1 MATTVDQLIVEI
13 KADTKDLQRQLKNIE
28 GRIGGAGNKGRT
40 AFVPMIGNLKSM
52 LPLLASVGA
61 GIAGI
66 SAVSGIARV
75 GSEFEDMRDSLNQVF
90 GSVQRGNAAFNNI
103 LTFAQT
109 TPFQIEDVTRAFISL
124 KGAGIEPNMN
134 MLQTFAD
141 AASTSVDQLGS
152 FNAMVRLVQRS
163 AAGGLGLEEINQLDD
178 RGIPATKILTD
189 ALQVSRL
196 ELSKFGQTAKG
207 AAAMVQI
214 LINGLQEQFGG
225 AMVNKMDNLSTKT
238 SNMTIAFKELQNS
251 IFEGG
256 LADFLKDMAD
266 RMTNMANSAAR
277 LVRSVSGNETL
288 FDKTGTMSPSEQL
301 KILEEQRDVLKDALK
316 LNQTNLGTKTGQAS
330 GTTKR
335 NIGRIN
341 SDLLENE
348 FDIMEAEDAIFEEF
362 LSSPEGIALME
373 AGKTATTELAKAMG
387 ELDNVVKEAA
397 QTLSREFADALL
409 EGESLLS
416 SFGNFAKS
424 IVSEI
429 IATFLRL
436 AVVEPILKSIFPNLG
451 TGTGTPTAAG
461 AGGGLATHGRPML
474 VGERGP
480 ELFVPHAPGNIVNGA
495 DTRSALAGG
504 GGVVV
509 NQNISFA
516 TGVVPTVRAE
526 VTKML
531 PQIADV
537 SKAAVLDAS
546 LRGGSFSK
554 GLRGRSG

>member
-1 MATTVDQLIVEI
+1 
-13 KADTKDLQRQLKNIE
+13 
-28 GRIGGAGNKGRT
+28 
-40 AFVPMIGNLKSM
+40 
-52 LPLLASVGA
+52 
-61 GIAGI
+61 
-66 SAVSGIARV
+66 
-75 GSEFEDMRDSLNQVF
+75 
-90 GSVQRGNAAFNNI
+90 
-103 LTFAQT
+103 
-109 TPFQIEDVTRAFISL
+109 
-124 KGAGIEPNMN
+124 
-134 MLQTFAD
+134 
-141 AASTSVDQLGS
+141 
-152 FNAMVRLVQRS
+152 
-163 AAGGLGLEEINQLDD
+163 
-178 RGIPATKILTD
+178 
-189 ALQVSRL
+189 
-196 ELSKFGQTAKG
+196 
-207 AAAMVQI
+207 
-214 LINGLQEQFGG
+214 
-225 AMVNKMDNLSTKT
+225 
-238 SNMTIAFKELQNS
+238 MTIAFKELQNS
-251 IFEGG
+251 VFEGG
-256 LADFLKDMAD
+256 LGEFLGDIADKLGALA
-266 RMTNMANSAAR
+266 TNAAR
-277 LVRSVSGNETL
+277 TVRAITGNETA
-288 FDKTGTMSPSEQL
+288 FDFTGTMDPSEQL
-301 KILEEQRDVLKDALK
+301 DRLAKLTDDTQKRIESRIAEGKVRGGGSQQQQQDRELLKTLEFMTID
-316 LNQTNLGTKTGQAS
+316 
-330 GTTKR
+330 
-335 NIGRIN
+335 
-341 SDLLENE
+341 
-348 FDIMEAEDAIFEEF
+348 AEDALFDE
-362 LSSPEGIALME
+362 ALKQ
-373 AGKTATTELAKAMG
+373 GLDDTKVKTTELSKAMG

-451 TGTGTPTAAG
+451 TSTGTPTVEG

-495 DTRSALAGG
+495 DTRSALGGG

>member
-1 MATTVDQLIVEI
+1 M
-13 KADTKDLQRQLKNIE
+13 
-28 GRIGGAGNKGRT
+28 G
-40 AFVPMIGNLKSM
+40 
-52 LPLLASVGA
+52 
-61 GIAGI
+61 
-66 SAVSGIARV
+66 
-75 GSEFEDMRDSLNQVF
+75 
-90 GSVQRGNAAFNNI
+90 
-103 LTFAQT
+103 
-109 TPFQIEDVTRAFISL
+109 
-124 KGAGIEPNMN
+124 

-141 AASTSVDQLGS
+141 TASTSIDQLGA

-189 ALQVSRL
+189 ALGVTRL
-196 ELSKFGQTAKG
+196 ELSKFGQTAEG
-207 AAAMVQI
+207 AADMVQK
-214 LINGLQEQFGG
+214 LIAGMQEQFGG

-251 IFEGG
+251 VFEGG
-256 LADFLKDMAD
+256 LGEFLGDIADKLGALA
-266 RMTNMANSAAR
+266 TNAAR
-277 LVRSVSGNETL
+277 TVRAITGNETA
-288 FDKTGTMSPSEQL
+288 FDFTGTMDPSEQL
-301 KILEEQRDVLKDALK
+301 DRLAKLTDDTQKRIESRIAEGKVRGGGSQQQQQDRELLKTLEFMTID
-316 LNQTNLGTKTGQAS
+316 
-330 GTTKR
+330 
-335 NIGRIN
+335 
-341 SDLLENE
+341 
-348 FDIMEAEDAIFEEF
+348 AEDALFDE
-362 LSSPEGIALME
+362 ALKQ
-373 AGKTATTELAKAMG
+373 GLDDTKVKTTELSKAMG

-451 TGTGTPTAAG
+451 TSTGTPTVEG

-495 DTRSALAGG
+495 DTRSALGGG

>member
-40 AFVPMIGNLKSM
+40 AFVPMIGSLKSM

-124 KGAGIEPNMN
+124 KGAGIEPNMG

-141 AASTSVDQLGS
+141 TASTSIDQLGA

-189 ALQVSRL
+189 ALGVTRL
-196 ELSKFGQTAKG
+196 ELSKFGQTAEG
-207 AAAMVQI
+207 AADMVQK
-214 LINGLQEQFGG
+214 LIAGMQEQFGG

-251 IFEGG
+251 VFEGG
-256 LADFLKDMAD
+256 LGEFLGDIADKLGALA
-266 RMTNMANSAAR
+266 TNAAR
-277 LVRSVSGNETL
+277 TVRAITGNETA
-288 FDKTGTMSPSEQL
+288 FDFTGTMDPSEQL
-301 KILEEQRDVLKDALK
+301 DRLAKLTDDTQKRIESRIAEGKVRGGGSQQQQQDRELLKTLEFMTID
-316 LNQTNLGTKTGQAS
+316 
-330 GTTKR
+330 
-335 NIGRIN
+335 
-341 SDLLENE
+341 
-348 FDIMEAEDAIFEEF
+348 AEDALFDET
-362 LSSPEGIALME
+362 LKQGLDDT
-373 AGKTATTELAKAMG
+373 KVKTTELSKAMG

-451 TGTGTPTAAG
+451 TSTGTPTVEG

-495 DTRSALAGG
+495 DTRSALGGG